1 MMEGT
6 VPSLGLQVVW
16 NPRRG
21 RIVQTPAINNDAP
34 AGIKLAKEHSFVHK
48 TAKMW
53 NLLPKCIR
61 NTTNVSVDTFK
72 FQLDRHLRTVIDQPR
87 VLSLTSQCSTTSNC
101 LASILPVAE
110 AERIRSGAVMVSTVH
125 SEGGAPLT
133 SLH

>member
-1 MMEGT
+1 MKMMEGT
-6 VPSLGLQVVW
+6 VPSLGFQVVW

-72 FQLDRHLRTVIDQPR
+72 FQLDQHLRTVIDQPS
-87 VLSLTSQCSTTSNC
+87 VLSLTSQCSTYIHKYGTKIIGPEIN
-101 LASILPVAE
+101 
-110 AERIRSGAVMVSTVH
+110 SGDQ
-125 SEGGAPLT
+125 
-133 SLH
+133 